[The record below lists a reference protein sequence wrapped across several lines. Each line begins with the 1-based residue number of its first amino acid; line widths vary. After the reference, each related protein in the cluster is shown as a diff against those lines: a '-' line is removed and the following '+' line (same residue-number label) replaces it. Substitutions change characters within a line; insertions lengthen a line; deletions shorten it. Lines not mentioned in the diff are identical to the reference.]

1 MAFLLWPCF
10 VRPPYELIKTKRD
23 GGRLDP
29 ADIRAFIAA
38 YTAGSVP
45 DYQMAAMCMAVF
57 FKGMDQVELG
67 AWARA
72 MLESGEVLDLG
83 DVPGVKVDK
92 HSTGGVGDKVSLS
105 LAPLAAACGI
115 PVPMIAGRGLGHTG
129 GTLDKLEAIQGFRVD
144 LSVADYRRL
153 VRDVGCC
160 LLGQTASLAPA
171 DKKLYALRDV
181 TATVDCIPLIASS
194 IMSKKLAEG
203 IDALV
208 LDVKVGSG
216 AFMKTPEKAR
226 ELARTMIGIGTE
238 MGRKVTAYLTDMDQ
252 PLGRQVGNAL
262 EVIEATDMLLGKAP
276 EDYTELTYALT
287 AEMLVLGKKA
297 ASLAEARE
305 KLKRAVEDGSAFRK
319 FQEIVAVQGGDAKA
333 LEDYSRLPRAK
344 STVDLVAPQDG
355 FVTGIDTEAV
365 GMAGVALGA
374 GRQRVD
380 SKIDPAVGF
389 TLLRKVG
396 EPVKAGEPFLRIHY
410 NDAGPLENVKARLL
424 AAYRFGDTAPAPRPL
439 VLERLE

>member
-1 MAFLLWPCF
+1 